1 MKSEEIKFLIDV
13 GVGKKV
19 EDFLNNEGFN
29 IRAIRDINP
38 RMNDKEVLNLAV
50 LENRILI
57 TMDKDFGELVY
68 NSGKHHA
75 GVLILRLEDADGDT
89 KVEVTKKILAE
100 YYDKIESHF
109 CVFQDGRIRIRG

>member
-1 MKSEEIKFLIDV
+1 MKFLVDV

-19 EDFLNNEGFN
+19 EIWLKENGFDVLSV
-29 IRAIRDINP
+29 RDIDSCAKDSQILRWAVDQQ
-38 RMNDKEVLNLAV
+38 RM
-50 LENRILI
+50 II
-57 TMDKDFGELVY
+57 SMDKDFGELVY

-89 KVEVTKKILAE
+89 KAEVIKKILAE

-109 CVFQDGRIRIRG
+109 CVFQDGRLRIRG

>member
-1 MKSEEIKFLIDV
+1 MKFLVDV

-19 EDFLNNEGFN
+19 ENWLKENGFDVLSV
-29 IRAIRDINP
+29 RDIDSRAKDSQILRWAVDQQ
-38 RMNDKEVLNLAV
+38 RM
-50 LENRILI
+50 II
-57 TMDKDFGELVY
+57 SMDKDFGELVY

-109 CVFQDGRIRIRG
+109 CVFQDGRLRIRG

>member
-1 MKSEEIKFLIDV
+1 MKFLVDV

-19 EDFLNNEGFN
+19 ENWLKGNGFDVLSV
-29 IRAIRDINP
+29 RDIDSRAKDSQILRWAVDQQ
-38 RMNDKEVLNLAV
+38 RM
-50 LENRILI
+50 II
-57 TMDKDFGELVY
+57 SMDKDFGELVY

-109 CVFQDGRIRIRG
+109 CVFQDGRLRIRG

>member
-1 MKSEEIKFLIDV
+1 MKFLVGV

-19 EDFLNNEGFN
+19 ENWLKENGFDVLSV
-29 IRAIRDINP
+29 RDIDSRAKDSQILRWAVDQQ
-38 RMNDKEVLNLAV
+38 RM
-50 LENRILI
+50 II
-57 TMDKDFGELVY
+57 SMDKDFGELVY
-68 NSGKHHA
+68 NSGEHHA

>member
-1 MKSEEIKFLIDV
+1 MKFLVDV

-19 EDFLNNEGFN
+19 ENWLKENGFDVLSV
-29 IRAIRDINP
+29 RDIDSRAKDSQILCWAVDQQ
-38 RMNDKEVLNLAV
+38 RM
-50 LENRILI
+50 II
-57 TMDKDFGELVY
+57 SMDKDFGELVY

-109 CVFQDGRIRIRG
+109 CVFQDGRLRIRG